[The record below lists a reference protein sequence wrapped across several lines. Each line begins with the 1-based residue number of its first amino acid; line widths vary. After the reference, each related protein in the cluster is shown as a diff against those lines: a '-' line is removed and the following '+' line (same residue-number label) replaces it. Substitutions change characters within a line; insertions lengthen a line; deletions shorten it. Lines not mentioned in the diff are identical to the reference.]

1 MALNIGQI
9 NFGVDANTAGLR
21 KAIGQLN
28 TFQKKTDQVARSQTK
43 GAAAIAA
50 AMSRQESA
58 IKKSFQATLQLQK
71 AMRKAGAPP
80 EKIAQV
86 SAAFKRLTREMTSG
100 KLTVVEY
107 NRAVDAFSAKMG
119 RAKRGLQDFTKAQQ
133 QGAKGLARYS
143 VILRDLESSAVL
155 ALGPLSGLGARIRSI
170 GAIVG
175 RGTGGL
181 STKFLVATG
190 AIVTFVASIG
200 LLGVKAASVGDALKS
215 IRFRMDAAAGSAEGG
230 ANAFRFVIGI
240 SRRLGLEM
248 EGLSKSYSRFLAASQ
263 GTAIEG
269 RQTKV
274 IFEQVA
280 RAAAAL
286 KLPATDVE
294 GVMRAL
300 EQIMSKGTVQAEE
313 LRGQLGDRL
322 PGAFRIAAEAMGVS
336 TRELNRMLKAGEV
349 VSDEFL
355 PKFAAELDKAFGANA
370 ERNLET
376 MGGAVNVL
384 STNFK
389 LLMADVD
396 AYFGISEKTAKS
408 ILAVGNTMG
417 WLAGETNFLGEAVS
431 GNTAE
436 WEMMLEAMRLVEAGP
451 DLGAKFTDMNKEF
464 VKSVTE
470 MTALGD
476 ALQEF
481 QQTGGD
487 IDHIVNIWKGMAEA
501 SKLNSDEM
509 KVLAE
514 KMSLFL
520 GMNIPE
526 TTRGI
531 AEGMAEIAR
540 RTEEFGTSI
549 ESIQNAPDALKEIN
563 DQMNELRNTA
573 ASLRQGPEAAQ
584 LFKDV
589 GAKALEFEAALK
601 GVIGNKERRN
611 QILDEYRALLM
622 EIRTLENEHKTATKD
637 AADAAREQARN
648 QERVNKALTDAGQ
661 ATEVL
666 RGKLM
671 AMSRGPE
678 GLEMFTKVEEP
689 LIKMRQRLE
698 EAGVPIDEMGIKLT
712 EYEALLQQFASM
724 TDKWARASE
733 QAADAFVNG
742 LEDILV
748 KGKSVGDMLRDLAKE
763 LLRVMLRAGVLDGLR
778 NALSGIFSGG
788 MSPVSVA
795 ATAVGGG
802 SGAAPGL
809 EGPFATGGSFK
820 LSGSGGADNIPFFG
834 IGKAGETVSVTRA
847 DQKGS
852 SSGGGVNLTINAPG
866 ADAGTIERIREIVK
880 TEMAPQII
888 QAATDHTMGRI
899 KRPRFA

>member
-1 MALNIGQI
+1 
-9 NFGVDANTAGLR
+9 
-21 KAIGQLN
+21 
-28 TFQKKTDQVARSQTK
+28 
-43 GAAAIAA
+43 
-50 AMSRQESA
+50 
-58 IKKSFQATLQLQK
+58 
-71 AMRKAGAPP
+71 
-80 EKIAQV
+80 
-86 SAAFKRLTREMTSG
+86 
-100 KLTVVEY
+100 
-107 NRAVDAFSAKMG
+107 
-119 RAKRGLQDFTKAQQ
+119 
-133 QGAKGLARYS
+133 
-143 VILRDLESSAVL
+143 
-155 ALGPLSGLGARIRSI
+155 
-170 GAIVG
+170 
-175 RGTGGL
+175 
-181 STKFLVATG
+181 
-190 AIVTFVASIG
+190 
-200 LLGVKAASVGDALKS
+200 
-215 IRFRMDAAAGSAEGG
+215 
-230 ANAFRFVIGI
+230 
-240 SRRLGLEM
+240 
-248 EGLSKSYSRFLAASQ
+248 
-263 GTAIEG
+263 
-269 RQTKV
+269 
-274 IFEQVA
+274 
-280 RAAAAL
+280 
-286 KLPATDVE
+286 
-294 GVMRAL
+294 
-300 EQIMSKGTVQAEE
+300 
-313 LRGQLGDRL
+313 
-322 PGAFRIAAEAMGVS
+322 
-336 TRELNRMLKAGEV
+336 
-349 VSDEFL
+349 
-355 PKFAAELDKAFGANA
+355 
-370 ERNLET
+370 
-376 MGGAVNVL
+376 
-384 STNFK
+384 
-389 LLMADVD
+389 
-396 AYFGISEKTAKS
+396 
-408 ILAVGNTMG
+408 
-417 WLAGETNFLGEAVS
+417 
-431 GNTAE
+431 
-436 WEMMLEAMRLVEAGP
+436 
-451 DLGAKFTDMNKEF
+451 
-464 VKSVTE
+464 
-470 MTALGD
+470 
-476 ALQEF
+476 
-481 QQTGGD
+481 
-487 IDHIVNIWKGMAEA
+487 
-501 SKLNSDEM
+501 
-509 KVLAE
+509 
-514 KMSLFL
+514 
-520 GMNIPE
+520 MNIPE

-601 GVIGNKERRN
+601 GVIGNEERRN

-788 MSPVSVA
+788 MSPISVA